1 MRSRSGFTLLELLIV
16 IALSVLFSTFV
27 IISGHTGQNGVAMT
41 VEETEIS
48 QLILRAK
55 SLSITT
61 YTGTG
66 TSGCGDGIHV
76 NPANGTYSLFVYS
89 PSGNICPSFASTS
102 AAMGFESNEKPY
114 DTQTW
119 NTPVAQGLTL
129 GAGAN
134 ALEDILFYPPEPEV
148 LVSQN
153 GNKFLTPAP
162 TSYIYLGTVGGTA
175 SATIAVSPT
184 GQVSVQ

>member
-61 YTGTG
+61 YTGAG
-66 TSGCGDGIHV
+66 TGCGDGIHV
-76 NPANGTYSLFVYS
+76 NPASGTYSLFVYS
-89 PSGNICPSFASTS
+89 PNSGVCPSFASTS
-102 AAMGFESNEKPY
+102 QATDIEGGEIAYDSES
-114 DTQTW
+114 W
-119 NTPVAQGLTL
+119 NVPVAQGLQLGT
-129 GAGAN
+129 GAGE
-134 ALEDILFYPPEPEV
+134 LRDILFYPPEPEV
-148 LVSQN
+148 LISQD
-153 GNKFLTPAP
+153 GNTFLPTAQ
-162 TSYIYLGTVGGTA
+162 TSYIYLQEVGGSV